1 MRQYP
6 AASIRLQNLSLLIE
20 YERIAADV
28 TRTAALY
35 FSNQVCLKYRCAQ
48 GRLSR
53 CARSSSIDANRIIPS
68 GICASIEPS
77 EYNE

>member
-6 AASIRLQNLSLLIE
+6 ATSICLQNLLIE
-20 YERIAADV
+20 YERIASDV
-28 TRTAALY
+28 ARTAALY
-35 FSNQVCLKYRCAQ
+35 FQPKFCLKYRCAQ
-48 GRLSR
+48 GRWSR
-53 CARSSSIDANRIIPS
+53 CARSSSIDANRIMPS

>member
-6 AASIRLQNLSLLIE
+6 AASICLQNLLIE

-28 TRTAALY
+28 ARATALY
-35 FSNQVCLKYRCAQ
+35 LQLKFCLKYRCAQ
-48 GRLSR
+48 GRWSR
-53 CARSSSIDANRIIPS
+53 CARSSSIDANRIMPS